1 MSETNPNQ
9 PKPEPARVILVDKPL
24 GWTSFQAVK
33 KVKYG
38 IKAKKIGHAGTLDPL
53 ATGLLI
59 LCTGKMTKQIE
70 GIQSQQKEYTGTIVL
85 GASTP
90 SIDLETEIDQTY
102 PTDHITEADIHKAA
116 IAFTGEITQ
125 TPPIYSAVKID
136 GKRAYDIA
144 RKGGEAEIK
153 SRQVQ
158 VYEFE
163 ITQIEMPNVHF
174 RIACSKGT
182 YIRSM
187 ARDFGLFLGS
197 GAYLTNLLLTK
208 IGDYCVEDAKHPKE
222 ITEELNESDN

>member
-1 MSETNPNQ
+1 MSEIKNQ
-9 PKPEPARVILVDKPL
+9 SPQAEPARVILVDKPI

-38 IKAKKIGHAGTLDPL
+38 IKARKIGHAGTLDPL
-53 ATGLLI
+53 ASGLLI

-70 GIQSQQKEYTGTIVL
+70 GIQAQNKEYTGTIVL

-102 PTDHITEADIHKAA
+102 PTEHITQDAIENAA
-116 IAFTGEITQ
+116 RDFTGEITQ

-136 GKRAYDIA
+136 GKRAYEIA
-144 RKGGEAEIK
+144 RKGGDAEIK

-158 VYEFE
+158 IYDFE
-163 ITQIEMPNVHF
+163 IIGVEMPQVHF

-182 YIRSM
+182 YIRSI
-187 ARDFGLFLGS
+187 ARDFGYHLRS
-197 GAYLTNLLLTK
+197 GAYLTNLRRTK

-222 ITEELNESDN
+222 ITDELGNSNT

>member
-1 MSETNPNQ
+1 MTDTQPTNPQ
-9 PKPEPARVILVDKPL
+9 PEPARVILVDKPL

-38 IKAKKIGHAGTLDPL
+38 LKAKKIGHAGTLDPL

-59 LCTGKMTKQIE
+59 LCTGKMTKQID
-70 GIQSQQKEYTGTIVL
+70 GIQAQTKEYTGTIVL

-90 SIDLETEIDQTY
+90 SIDLETAIDTTY
-102 PTDHITEADIHKAA
+102 PTEHISEALIREAA
-116 IAFTGEITQ
+116 LVFTGEITQ
-125 TPPIYSAVKID
+125 TPPLYSAVKID

-158 VYEFE
+158 VYAFD
-163 ITQIEMPNVHF
+163 ITQVEMPNVHF

-187 ARDFGLFLGS
+187 ARDFGLHLGS
-197 GAYLTNLLLTK
+197 GAYLTNLRRTK
-208 IGDYCVEDAKHPKE
+208 IGDYRVEDALHPQDISPIDAIAGE
-222 ITEELNESDN
+222 